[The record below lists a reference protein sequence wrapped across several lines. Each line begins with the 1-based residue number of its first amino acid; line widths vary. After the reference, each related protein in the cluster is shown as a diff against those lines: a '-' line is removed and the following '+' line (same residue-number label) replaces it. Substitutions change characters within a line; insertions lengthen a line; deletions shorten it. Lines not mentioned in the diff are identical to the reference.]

1 MRIRSIVFLI
11 FQVPFIISFG
21 QEKWSLER
29 CVQYAME
36 HNISVRQTD
45 LQAQFSALDLKQS
58 KASQLPS
65 FNLQTSA
72 GYSFGLSENPTTG
85 ILQNNNFFNSGS
97 QLQAQVTLFNWFN
110 KKNINEAN
118 RLTYDADQQQT
129 EKVKNDIALNVAAAY
144 LQVLLAREQTNV
156 SKIQLAQTRSQLE
169 NTLKQVEAGNL
180 PELNAAQLEAQ
191 LATDSAAL
199 ITNETSAQ
207 QFILQLKA
215 LLNLDA
221 GVPFDVE
228 TPPVD
233 KIPIE
238 SLAELQPEQVYNS
251 ALINLPQ
258 QKVNELRIQSAIK
271 TASAMKAAMYPSFG
285 AFGGLNTRYVNNKK
299 IPVYDQVITGYAPT
313 AFRTNAGG
321 GVYYGV
327 EQPVYQPG
335 PTVTKYLTSDP
346 FSTQLRENFGQ
357 NIGIGLDIPLFNGRR
372 ARTDW
377 ERSKLTIKNLELTKA
392 QGDQQ
397 LKQDIYK
404 AYTDATAAIQKFNAN
419 QKAVQTAQ
427 KAYDFATKRYEL
439 GMLSTYELLSTQTTL
454 LTAKTQLLYAQYDYV
469 FKMKLLE
476 FYKGQG
482 LKL

>member
-1 MRIRSIVFLI
+1 MFNRLIVFLI
-11 FQVPFIISFG
+11 FQLSFIISFG
-21 QEKWSLER
+21 QEKWSLEK

-36 HNISVRQTD
+36 HNISVQQTD
-45 LQAQFSALDLKQS
+45 LQAQFSALDIKQS

-65 FNLQTSA
+65 FNLSTSA
-72 GYSFGLSENPTTG
+72 GFNFGLSENPTTG
-85 ILQNNNFFNSGS
+85 ILQKNNFFNSGS
-97 QLQAQVTLFNWFN
+97 QLQAQVTLFNWFS

-118 RLTYDADQQQT
+118 QLTYDADQQQT
-129 EKVKNDIALNVAAAY
+129 QKIKNDIALNVAAAY
-144 LQVLLAREQTNV
+144 LQVLLAREQIHV
-156 SKIQLAQTRSQLE
+156 SNIQLEQTKSQLE
-169 NTLKQVEAGNL
+169 NTRKQVEAGKL

-191 LATDSAAL
+191 LATDSSTL
-199 ITNETSAQ
+199 ITNESSAQ
-207 QFILQLKA
+207 QFLLQLKA

-221 GVPFDVE
+221 GAPFDVE
-228 TPPVD
+228 TPPVER
-233 KIPIE
+233 IPVE
-238 SLAELQPEQVYNS
+238 SLAELQPEFVYNS

-271 TASAMKAAMYPSFG
+271 TANALKAAMYPSLG
-285 AFGGLNTRYVNNKK
+285 AFGGLDTRYVNTQK
-299 IPVYDQVITGYAPT
+299 IPVYDQVLTGYSPT

-327 EQPVYQPG
+327 EQPVYQNG
-335 PTVTKYLTSDP
+335 PTITKYLTSDP
-346 FSTQLRENFGQ
+346 FSTQLRQNFGQ
-357 NIGIGLDIPLFNGRR
+357 NIGIGLSIPILNGRR

-377 ERSKLTIKNLELTKA
+377 EKSKLTIKNLELTKL

-404 AYTDATAAIQKFNAN
+404 AYIDAAAAIQKFNAN

-427 KAYDFATKRYEL
+427 KAYDFANKRYDL
-439 GMLSTYELLSTQTTL
+439 GMLSTFELLSTQNTL
-454 LTAKTQLLYAQYDYV
+454 MTAKTQALYAQYDYV